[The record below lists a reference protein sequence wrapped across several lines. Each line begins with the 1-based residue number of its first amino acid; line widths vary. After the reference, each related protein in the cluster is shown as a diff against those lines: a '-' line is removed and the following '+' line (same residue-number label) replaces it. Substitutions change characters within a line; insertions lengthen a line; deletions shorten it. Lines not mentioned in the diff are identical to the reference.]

1 MTVRDQVSAAG
12 AHVRSKRGSVLMAI
26 LSYLLPWRAW
36 FMGTAWTTL
45 GRTIYAPTW
54 VDGMVA
60 DGGMNFVDVLAL
72 HLADYSK
79 LREKLRRI
87 ERVPKTHSVQ
97 AELES
102 ASLQHLKGMRA
113 VLVAMNPTG
122 SPNDRRHPVPEAK
135 VAATLARIDA
145 VIPAGD
151 AGDDLVN

>member
-1 MTVRDQVSAAG
+1 MGGKVTGPATADRETAG
-12 AHVRSKRGSVLMAI
+12 APPDTASKLWERVRTRYTQDV
-26 LSYLLPWRAW
+26 RA
-36 FMGTAWTTL
+36 L
-45 GRTIYAPTW
+45 

-60 DGGMNFVDVLAL
+60 DGGMSFVDVLAL

-87 ERVPKTHSVQ
+87 EREPKTHSVQ

-102 ASLQHLKGMRA
+102 ASLQHLKGMRS

-122 SPNDRRHPVPEAK
+122 SPNDRRHPVPESK
-135 VAATLARIDA
+135 VAATLDRINA